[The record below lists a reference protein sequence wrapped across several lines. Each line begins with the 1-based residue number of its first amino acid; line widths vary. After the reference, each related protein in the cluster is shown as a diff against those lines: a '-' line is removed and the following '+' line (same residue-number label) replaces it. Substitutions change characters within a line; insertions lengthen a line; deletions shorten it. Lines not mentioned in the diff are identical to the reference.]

1 MEIKNKLTVT
11 RREGE
16 GITAERRGRAKL
28 RNMCKGPTDKDNGV
42 WGGRIE
48 FGTGG
53 VHRAGESKGGKWAQL
68 Y

>member
-42 WGGRIE
+42 WGGLNVRD
-48 FGTGG
+48 GG
-53 VHRAGESKGGKWAQL
+53 G
-68 Y
+68 